1 MLKRNLSTQHKKMN
15 TKERWGRQDAHR
27 HNREKLIHALQV
39 SAHSGPGRPSGSAGR
54 PLVYAWAAS
63 CRQSL
68 PPSGRCSL
76 LAACRPPPPAG
87 KVALLILYLKHRKH
101 RESRE
106 QSLNARHSVMHQ
118 SWNNVNSI
126 CIISAKSNLQFLSAE
141 VKARALSDRYEGD
154 SNTQTIMC
162 HVIKSV
168 VSAVCYTFM

>member
-1 MLKRNLSTQHKKMN
+1 MQGSFIKKKKHDRKRAACWETCKNTYRNFCSNVICPHSTK
-15 TKERWGRQDAHR
+15 RWTQGEVRQTGRTQTY
-27 HNREKLIHALQV
+27 NREKLIHALQV

-126 CIISAKSNLQFLSAE
+126 CIISAK
-141 VKARALSDRYEGD
+141 
-154 SNTQTIMC
+154 
-162 HVIKSV
+162 
-168 VSAVCYTFM
+168 